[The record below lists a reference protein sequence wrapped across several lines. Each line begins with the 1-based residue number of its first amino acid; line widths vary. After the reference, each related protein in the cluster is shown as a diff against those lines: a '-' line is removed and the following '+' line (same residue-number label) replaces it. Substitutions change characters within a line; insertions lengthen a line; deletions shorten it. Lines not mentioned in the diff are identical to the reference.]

1 MANVYNRFKK
11 DILDGIVDISADNLD
26 VLLLDSTHVFDQD
39 EDFVS
44 QIVADE
50 ITVAGY
56 ARQNLTGVVVT
67 EDDVNNRGD
76 AAANQVVFAGMAAG
90 QTVGSAVVF
99 RFNAADA
106 AAELIA
112 FYDVTNTATDVGS
125 ITIQFDGLSPGD
137 FLRAL

>member
-76 AAANQVVFAGMAAG
+76 AAANQVVFSGMASG

-112 FYDVTNTATDVGS
+112 FYDVTDTATAVGS